1 MGTFSFFIRRSDASE
16 TFERGDKTMENN
28 FWLSAE
34 PIHIQDC
41 IDKVIRPEAGAIS
54 TFIGIA
60 REFTNGKRTLFL
72 QYEAYESMA
81 VKQLRQIGDEIT
93 EKWPEANVAIAHRV
107 GRLDISEVAVAI
119 AVSTPHRDA
128 AFKASRYAIE
138 RIKEIVPI
146 WKKEHWEDGTKW
158 IGDQK
163 ERISYTDSVPT
174 EEEMK

>member
-1 MGTFSFFIRRSDASE
+1 MITF
-16 TFERGDKTMENN
+16 KN
-28 FWLSAE
+28 FWITDQPVNISE
-34 PIHIQDC
+34 C
-41 IDKVIRPEAGAIS
+41 IDKVTRPEAGAIS

-60 REFTNGKRTLFL
+60 REFTYGKRTLFL
-72 QYEAYESMA
+72 EYDAYVPMA
-81 VKQLRQIGDEIT
+81 TKQLARIGEEIK
-93 EKWPEANVAIAHRV
+93 EEWPNAEVSIAHRI
-107 GRLDISEVAVAI
+107 GRLDISDVAVAI

-163 ERISYTDSVPT
+163 EKTSYEKKLPAKEDIT
-174 EEEMK
+174 